1 MQKNSVFSSFIF
13 KFAEN
18 FGNQAIAFIINIFL
32 ARLLD
37 PSDYG
42 ILTILVIFINISR
55 VFVQSG
61 LNTALV
67 QRKDVGEREYS
78 SSFYFSLIVALVV
91 YIVLFISAPTIS
103 NYFETPQLS
112 AVLRVLALILFPG
125 AFSVVQFAIVSREMK
140 FKTLMLSSL
149 LSTLISG
156 IIGIAMAYL
165 GFAYWALVAQ
175 QLSNQIIL
183 TLLLLYKLKWYPKVI
198 FYFESLKKLLSFGW
212 KLLISG
218 LIDVVY
224 ENLRGLVIGK
234 KYDNTALGFYN
245 RGRQFPELVMNSVNG
260 SIQSVLLPV
269 LSSQQDDK
277 NRIKD
282 FMQKSLLLST
292 YFVFP
297 LMTGLA
303 LVAKPLISI
312 LLTDKWLPCVV
323 FLQISCLDF
332 ALYPIHTT
340 NLQAINAQGKSNIF
354 LWIEIIK
361 KSYGIVILLIS
372 IFMFKSVEAIVWGG
386 TISSIISAYV
396 NSAPNKAL
404 VNYGPIEQ
412 LKDLLPNICLSLIMG
427 LAVYLLNF
435 IGLSPVFLLLTQ
447 VVAGIAIYI
456 SASYITKAKSFNYL
470 IQTIRALRGN

>member
-198 FYFESLKKLLSFGW
+198 FYFESLK
-212 KLLISG
+212 
-218 LIDVVY
+218 
-224 ENLRGLVIGK
+224 
-234 KYDNTALGFYN
+234 
-245 RGRQFPELVMNSVNG
+245 
-260 SIQSVLLPV
+260 
-269 LSSQQDDK
+269 
-277 NRIKD
+277 
-282 FMQKSLLLST
+282 
-292 YFVFP
+292 
-297 LMTGLA
+297 
-303 LVAKPLISI
+303 
-312 LLTDKWLPCVV
+312 
-323 FLQISCLDF
+323 
-332 ALYPIHTT
+332 
-340 NLQAINAQGKSNIF
+340 
-354 LWIEIIK
+354 
-361 KSYGIVILLIS
+361 
-372 IFMFKSVEAIVWGG
+372 
-386 TISSIISAYV
+386 
-396 NSAPNKAL
+396 
-404 VNYGPIEQ
+404 
-412 LKDLLPNICLSLIMG
+412 
-427 LAVYLLNF
+427 NF
-435 IGLSPVFLLLTQ
+435 
-447 VVAGIAIYI
+447 
-456 SASYITKAKSFNYL
+456 
-470 IQTIRALRGN
+470 